1 MNNATHTVT
10 IDTGFHRPNF
20 DACYLLVDAGRA
32 AFVDC
37 GVNSSRPRLLAA
49 LARAGLG
56 VEAVDHLILTHVHLD
71 HAGGAGE
78 LLACL
83 PNARVHV
90 HPRGARH
97 LIDPSALVAGASAVY
112 GAEEVV
118 KTYGNL
124 RPIAP
129 ERIEIAEEGHRIR
142 TGTRT
147 LICLDAPG
155 HARHHVVIHE
165 PDLAQCFTGDAFGL
179 SYREFDSAS
188 GPFIVPTSTPV
199 QFEPEAMK
207 ATIARLLGLK
217 LQTVCLTHF
226 GPVGEVERLGADLLR
241 LVDRMVVL
249 SLAAPPGVGRHAN
262 LCESLSNL
270 YQECTAAHGCALSPA
285 DVVSCLA
292 MDIELNAQ
300 GLEVWLDRRA
310 AQAPG

>member
-1 MNNATHTVT
+1 MTNATHTIT

-32 AFVDC
+32 AFIDC
-37 GVNSSRPRLLAA
+37 GVNASQPKLMAA
-49 LARAGLG
+49 LARAGLE
-56 VEAVDHLILTHVHLD
+56 VDAVDHLILTHVHLD

-78 LLACL
+78 LLGQL
-83 PNARVHV
+83 PNAKVHV

-112 GAEEVV
+112 GADEVA
-118 KTYGNL
+118 KTYGVL

-165 PDLAQCFTGDAFGL
+165 PDAAQCFTGDAFGL
-179 SYREFDSAS
+179 SYRELDSGA
-188 GPFIVPTSTPV
+188 GPFILPTSTPV

-207 ATIARLLGLK
+207 ATIARLLALK

-226 GPVGEVERLGADLLR
+226 GPLGEVERLGADLLR
-241 LVDRMVVL
+241 LVDRMVA
-249 SLAAPPGVGRHAN
+249 LARVAPSGDGRHAS
-262 LCESLSNL
+262 LCEALSNL
-270 YQECTAAHGCALSPA
+270 YLECTAAHGSALSA
-285 DVVSCLA
+285 AQVLTCLQ

-300 GLEVWLDRRA
+300 GLGVWLDRRA
-310 AQAPG
+310 G